1 MCRPLAALA
10 ILVLVLAAPSGS
22 RAQQEAFALLSR
34 SGIYALTLDDIAADE
49 ALRELGQRLGFEVV
63 WRVQAEPER
72 LSGRREGA
80 PAQIVAWI
88 LRGYDYAMVTTG
100 KGIDQRPVRIVVF
113 NERNPVAA
121 VPPPAPEEAD
131 DHGFDATPPAPVE
144 PPGAAGPTDP
154 DEAPPSADP
163 AAEGMPDPTL
173 APYDPADL
181 EEEPPP

>member
-1 MCRPLAALA
+1 MRHLPVALVILA
-10 ILVLVLAAPSGS
+10 LAAPSAS
-22 RAQQEAFALLSR
+22 FAQQEPLALVSR

-49 ALRELGQRLGFEVV
+49 ALRELGRRLGFEVV
-63 WRVQAEPER
+63 WRVQAEPAR
-72 LSGRREGA
+72 LSGRREGM

-121 VPPPAPEEAD
+121 PPPPAPEEAD
-131 DHGFDATPPAPVE
+131 DHDAGTAPIE
-144 PPGAAGPTDP
+144 QPGAVGPTDP
-154 DEAPPSADP
+154 DELPPSAEPTVD
-163 AAEGMPDPTL
+163 GMPDPSL

-181 EEEPPP
+181 QEEPPP